1 MNVNDV
7 ITKLKVMLSSDEV
20 AEPIAEVVEEVTMA
34 EAVLVDGTEVYT
46 EGELEVGAI
55 LFVRAG
61 EGVSEDPFAPE
72 GMHELS
78 TGEVVTV
85 GENGEITKIED
96 QEAEA
101 VTAEEEEVEMEEEE
115 GKEEEKFEIKE
126 LVEAIAEMILP
137 QTEVIEELRKE
148 LSTLKERFEVVA
160 DQPAAKPVAKNT
172 FSEAKTSREGELAK
186 RLEMIKQFNK

>member
-1 MNVNDV
+1 LRW
-7 ITKLKVMLSSDEV
+7 KK
-20 AEPIAEVVEEVTMA
+20 
-34 EAVLVDGTEVYT
+34 
-46 EGELEVGAI
+46 
-55 LFVRAG
+55 
-61 EGVSEDPFAPE
+61 
-72 GMHELS
+72 
-78 TGEVVTV
+78 
-85 GENGEITKIED
+85 K
-96 QEAEA
+96 
-101 VTAEEEEVEMEEEE
+101 